1 MLFFFQGFSEF
12 KFESKLYEFKVE
24 QIFHTQ
30 FKRVKLTGM
39 KSMGPLMYRENA
51 LDTIFVK
58 VAVQKVVSVFVV
70 DNFMVGEAVFHVI

>member
-1 MLFFFQGFSEF
+1 MLFFFQEFSEF
-12 KFESKLYEFKVE
+12 KSESKLYEFKAG

-30 FKRVKLTGM
+30 FKRVELTGM
-39 KSMGPLMYRENA
+39 KSMGRLMYRENA

-58 VAVQKVVSVFVV
+58 VAVQKVVSVFVG